1 MLMAYCKAQMAEM
14 HIVSYCGKGCD
25 LLNKSFSFS
34 VCPVLQEHIYNKPN
48 FLNIILFY
56 KIIFLL

>member
-1 MLMAYCKAQMAEM
+1 MAEM

-48 FLNIILFY
+48 FLNNWAV
-56 KIIFLL
+56 KDLLKDGQAKPVNSFR